1 MGIFARLARLIK
13 SNINDLISRSEDP
26 EKMLNQI
33 VIDMNEQ
40 LIEAKKQVAASIADE
55 KRLAKQAEQE
65 AATAAEWE
73 RRAMMAVR
81 ANDDNLAKEA
91 LARKKEHEQLAIAY
105 RDQWQKQKHAVDQLK
120 LALRALNSKIEEAK
134 RKKNLLIARK
144 KRAEAQK
151 QIQETMHGLRNASA
165 FEAFEQMEGRINQME
180 AEAEAGAELAE
191 EYSGDVLAHRFQQLE
206 VTAGADE
213 DLESLKRKMG
223 ILPPEP
229 PPEQQAAVRV
239 EQQVAADAPLD
250 QAEREELER
259 ALLELEAQEQQ
270 ELRIKR

>member
-1 MGIFARLARLIK
+1 
-13 SNINDLISRSEDP
+13 
-26 EKMLNQI
+26 
-33 VIDMNEQ
+33 
-40 LIEAKKQVAASIADE
+40 
-55 KRLAKQAEQE
+55 
-65 AATAAEWE
+65 
-73 RRAMMAVR
+73 
-81 ANDDNLAKEA
+81 
-91 LARKKEHEQLAIAY
+91 
-105 RDQWQKQKHAVDQLK
+105 
-120 LALRALNSKIEEAK
+120 
-134 RKKNLLIARK
+134 
-144 KRAEAQK
+144 
-151 QIQETMHGLRNASA
+151 MHGLRNASA